1 MSTQLLRKYLDI
13 LNEEEMQTQ
22 SNSIVSQQELM
33 SAYQQNPVKP
43 KQYKKA
49 QIEAIIPKNS
59 QLGQKLNQFKGK
71 LDAAKYNEEHPFIV
85 VQGLMASPY
94 YDIYTNKEETV
105 RTTKLPVPKAD
116 PLLVSA
122 LKALGVSLQDVKKSG
137 GGLYRKKDMP
147 FLIPAKTLGMEG
159 KTIDAGWGTQVVKP
173 GGYLVLE
180 GFPNVKKIYCINA
193 DVNGLPA
200 GYIPA

>member
-1 MSTQLLRKYLDI
+1 MSTELFRKYIDI
-13 LNEEEMQTQ
+13 LNEAEEVGG
-22 SNSIVSQQELM
+22 IVSQQELM
-33 SAYQQNPVKP
+33 AAYEGNPVKP

-59 QLGQKLNQFKGK
+59 QLGQKMNQYKGK
-71 LDAAKYNEEHPFIV
+71 VDAAKYNEEHPYIV
-85 VQGLMASPY
+85 IQGLMASPY

-105 RTTKLPVPKAD
+105 RNTKIPVTKPD
-116 PLLVSA
+116 LLLVKA
-122 LKALGVSLQDVKKSG
+122 LKALGVSLKDLQTSG
-137 GGLYRKKDMP
+137 GGLFVKKDMP
-147 FLIPAKTLGMEG
+147 FLIPAKALNVEG

-180 GFPNVKKIYCINA
+180 GYPNVKKIYCINA
-193 DVNGLPA
+193 DANGLPI